1 MKLSIE
7 AKVAAAV
14 AAGFIALT
22 AVAIGQGDR
31 GTQSG
36 EPNDYGPTE
45 NTRIGDHIYD
55 SSLFDDTVSE
65 QDIAGTTST
74 KHTKI
79 KIGKPVGHYTSQRPH
94 RNR

>member
-45 NTRIGDHIYD
+45 NTRIG
-55 SSLFDDTVSE
+55 E